1 MNEKFQIIPGESVG
15 PFKLGMSREEVQS
28 INRSPIK
35 SYYAQSWSKHRTDSF
50 ELLGIQCS
58 YDESEKLD
66 EIVAFMK
73 IEHNTVSFFLEGEC
87 FNAYSMSD
95 VKKVIPI
102 ISDEN
107 VVESD
112 WGFELPQSGIMFG
125 ADISES
131 EDKRLEFIS
140 IKKRIRN
147 P

>member
-35 SYYAQSWSKHRTDSF
+35 SYYAQSWSKFRTDSF

-73 IEHNTVSFFLEGEC
+73 IEYNTVSFFLEGEC

-102 ISDEN
+102 ICDEN

-125 ADISES
+125 ADIAES

-140 IKKRIRN
+140 IKKRIEN